1 MNATLSLK
9 NKVVTLLNRDIPP
22 RRKKRIVGVEE
33 QGIFLEL
40 SMILWAEQ
48 GCVEKYLS
56 IYSILVRFELV

>member
-33 QGIFLEL
+33 QRQNSRKHGADNPLDFFRILDVEWQQ
-40 SMILWAEQ
+40 SML
-48 GCVEKYLS
+48 L
-56 IYSILVRFELV
+56 